1 MAQFRDNPPTQ
12 PTANIG
18 WIHDLAKAEI
28 HPEAERLL
36 QLGRSYDPQQLIEES
51 TVEFLAALREQFSE
65 YARMFNAHSSAGTRF
80 QEIKV
85 YNIAQSAAD
94 FMVFRNQVKLVVTNS
109 THGVVQVAFAQHLRG
124 TMSVDGQ
131 SHGPPAQP
139 LQLSPGLNQ
148 AQELLAQIGPFRD
161 VFWTFQ
167 GEKITA
173 AQVAKFYFIEF
184 ARATRDTR
192 RSKGGNQLLLDQIKA
207 LLQEKGLEL

>member
-1 MAQFRDNPPTQ
+1 MAQFKENLPT
-12 PTANIG
+12 PANLG

-51 TVEFLAALREQFSE
+51 TVEFLTALREQFAE
-65 YARMFNAHSSAGTRF
+65 YSRMFNVHSSSGTRY
-80 QEIKV
+80 QEVKV

-94 FMVFRNQVKLVVTNS
+94 FMIFRSQVKLVVSNS
-109 THGVVQVAFAQHLRG
+109 AHGVIQIAFAQHVRG

-131 SHGPPAQP
+131 SHGAPQQP
-139 LQLSPGLNQ
+139 LSLPAGLGH
-148 AQELLAQIGPFRD
+148 AQEILAQVGPFRD
-161 VFWTFQ
+161 VYWTFQ

-184 ARATRDTR
+184 ARATRDTK
-192 RSKGGNQLLLDQIKA
+192 RSKAGNQLLLDQIKA